1 MNQRYT
7 GRGAID
13 KGIVIK
19 KNILPPRQIKA
30 LHESAGLFVL
40 TDT

>member
-13 KGIVIK
+13 KGIVTK
-19 KNILPPRQIKA
+19 KNILPPRRKKPCTKVRGF
-30 LHESAGLFVL
+30 LL
-40 TDT
+40 D